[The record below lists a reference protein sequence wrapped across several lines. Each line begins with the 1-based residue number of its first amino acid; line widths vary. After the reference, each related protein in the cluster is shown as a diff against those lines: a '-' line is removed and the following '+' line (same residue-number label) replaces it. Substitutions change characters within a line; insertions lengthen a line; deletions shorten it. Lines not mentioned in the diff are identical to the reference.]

1 MIRQH
6 SAAPVP
12 SAEVQERVTVP
23 SAPSSPEQEHGPDYR
38 RILSALLRFK
48 WLILLM
54 ALLGAGAG
62 FGAARMLQ
70 PVYKARANIWVDVP
84 DRYGGDRGADARG
97 PIRPGAM
104 LEADDWVELV
114 RSYIVLDQVVRDLRL
129 YLGVK
134 RPADRASFA
143 SFSAADDFRPGE
155 FQLIS
160 SADGREYTLASADG
174 TELERGTVGDSVGR
188 RLGFRWQ
195 PARLPPNHTI
205 DFSLAAT
212 RDAASGLGEQLDVR
226 LDLNGNFLALELH
239 GTNPVLLAN
248 ILNAVSQRYVEV
260 AAQLK
265 REKLTELTKIL
276 ENQLNTARRNLDDAE
291 TAMQR
296 FRTRTITL
304 PSEQDGAGG
313 AGGAAG
319 GGDPMRSGFFD
330 VAADRDQ
337 LRRDREAIERFL
349 TGEAGLAT
357 EALSS
362 MEAVRNAPELSN
374 ALKELSDKQAQLRA
388 YRYQYN
394 DEYPPVQRLTREVAQ
409 LQQRTIPALARS
421 LAAQLATRESELS
434 RQVDAASSDLRGI
447 PARTIEGARLRRNAE
462 LKEQTYTTLQRSF
475 DQARLAAEA
484 AVPDV
489 RILDP
494 AVVPRRPTKN
504 TAPRLLL
511 MGIVAG
517 FGLGVVGAVVLD
529 RADRKVR
536 YPEQVSRDLGLPIL
550 GVVPHLRTKEP
561 AAVVEALRGLRL
573 NIIHEYGPAR
583 PMQFTI
589 TSPGPGDGKTFL
601 SANLSLA
608 FAEGGHRTL
617 IVDGDIRRGLLHR
630 RFKANRQP
638 GLADFLLGEAALD
651 HIVQQTA
658 YPRLSVIGCGTR
670 TQRAPE
676 IVGSPA
682 MEDLLA
688 QMREQ
693 YDVIIVDS
701 PPLTAGVDPFVMGTL
716 TGSLLVVL
724 RTGHSNRE
732 ITGAKLEVL
741 DRLPVRLLGA
751 VLNDVPQGAA
761 YGYYAYY
768 SYHLPGYEAI
778 EERDGRRASGPVVV

>member
-1 MIRQH
+1 
-6 SAAPVP
+6 
-12 SAEVQERVTVP
+12 
-23 SAPSSPEQEHGPDYR
+23 
-38 RILSALLRFK
+38 
-48 WLILLM
+48 
-54 ALLGAGAG
+54 
-62 FGAARMLQ
+62 
-70 PVYKARANIWVDVP
+70 
-84 DRYGGDRGADARG
+84 
-97 PIRPGAM
+97 
-104 LEADDWVELV
+104 
-114 RSYIVLDQVVRDLRL
+114 
-129 YLGVK
+129 
-134 RPADRASFA
+134 
-143 SFSAADDFRPGE
+143 
-155 FQLIS
+155 
-160 SADGREYTLASADG
+160 
-174 TELERGTVGDSVGR
+174 
-188 RLGFRWQ
+188 
-195 PARLPPNHTI
+195 
-205 DFSLAAT
+205 
-212 RDAASGLGEQLDVR
+212 
-226 LDLNGNFLALELH
+226 
-239 GTNPVLLAN
+239 
-248 ILNAVSQRYVEV
+248 
-260 AAQLK
+260 
-265 REKLTELTKIL
+265 
-276 ENQLNTARRNLDDAE
+276 
-291 TAMQR
+291 
-296 FRTRTITL
+296 
-304 PSEQDGAGG
+304 
-313 AGGAAG
+313 
-319 GGDPMRSGFFD
+319 
-330 VAADRDQ
+330 
-337 LRRDREAIERFL
+337 
-349 TGEAGLAT
+349 
-357 EALSS
+357 
-362 MEAVRNAPELSN
+362 
-374 ALKELSDKQAQLRA
+374 LSDKQAQLRA